1 MVGNFDFFPSREF
14 PALLYH
20 SRYISHRTRKIPV
33 DRFASNTLRT
43 LGIIL
48 TSIFVIL
55 GCLVLLLLA
64 LCFGIIANAG
74 GSGHS
79 DPQATTLAFGALVV
93 AAVLIAVGVG
103 IVTRLAKGI
112 VRANNAPPAATY
124 TLIPPIATTQPE
136 PKTDQPS
143 TPAPMSD
150 EARLDQALAS
160 LEARTT
166 KRPEPPKQPEPTPPT
181 PPHVLSREPIAPRSI
196 DVRHLSPASRT
207 AIQQL
212 GFAIAAK
219 IVAEVALG
227 IVGWYGALGV
237 PRAPFPVYRFGFV
250 AWGLAA
256 IAPHIV
262 LLYALARRPGP
273 RAFAYSVVIP
283 SLHLLF
289 GFFGHSAFL
298 AFILRAGQMAT
309 PFLSI
314 APWLLDILI
323 LYLAWKAIRQT
334 GIEPNPARLIVAS
347 VVIFL
352 YTSLLPVL
360 VIILN
365 QLRWR

>member
-1 MVGNFDFFPSREF
+1 M
-14 PALLYH
+14 
-20 SRYISHRTRKIPV
+20 

-43 LGIIL
+43 LGIVL

-64 LCFGIIANAG
+64 ACFGILANAG

-79 DPQATTLAFGALVV
+79 DPQASNLAFGALVV
-93 AAVLIAVGVG
+93 AVLLIALGVS

-112 VRANNAPPAATY
+112 GHANDAPPAPTY
-124 TLIPPIATTQPE
+124 TLIPPPTPPKPTQPE
-136 PKTDQPS
+136 QKANQPT
-143 TPAPMSD
+143 TPIPMSD

-160 LEARTT
+160 LEART
-166 KRPEPPKQPEPTPPT
+166 KRPEPPKKLEPPPPA
-181 PPHVLSREPIAPRSI
+181 PPRVPSREPIAPRPI

-207 AIQQL
+207 AIRQL
-212 GFAIAAK
+212 AYAISAK
-219 IVAEVALG
+219 IAAEVALG

-237 PRAPFPVYRFGFV
+237 PSAPFPVYRFGFI

-256 IAPHIV
+256 IAPHLV
-262 LLYALARRPGP
+262 LLYALARHPGP
-273 RAFAYSVVIP
+273 RAFAYSLVIP

-289 GFFGHSAFL
+289 GIFGHSAFL

-309 PFLSI
+309 PLLSI

-334 GIEPNPARLIVAS
+334 GIEPNPARLIMAS

-352 YTSLLPVL
+352 YTSMLPGLLMF
-360 VIILN
+360 LN
-365 QLRWR
+365 WH